1 MELKNGYKVI
11 YDVAKNGERN
21 FYASKTGVFADA
33 EPLLESVK
41 IGDYKLIYEK
51 EGMFYGS
58 TTGIPA
64 ADDYCFEAFNKVFVE
79 GTEEV
84 TTAEVEQ
91 SEEPTTP
98 NKEAGNE
105 TPVEDAKLDEGD
117 EEPVEEPEE

>member
-33 EPLLESVK
+33 EPILENVK

-58 TTGIPA
+58 TTGIPT

-79 GTEEV
+79 DTDEAV
-84 TTAEVEQ
+84 TDEVEQ
-91 SEEPTTP
+91 LEEPTTP
-98 NKEAGNE
+98 NKEANNE
-105 TPVEDAKLDEGD
+105 T
-117 EEPVEEPEE
+117 PVEEPEE